1 MVTEY
6 QDIRKDMEADGCP
19 LEDEQFS
26 SLVEYARRKA
36 RVAGKD
42 ETYIP
47 FLLPDVIREWF
58 VRNAVNAFSMAVME
72 AEREYQM

>member
-6 QDIRKDMEADGCP
+6 QDIRKDMEADGYP

-26 SLVEYARRKA
+26 DLVEYARRKA
-36 RVAGKD
+36 RGAGKD

-47 FLLPDVIREWF
+47 LLLPDVIREWF
-58 VRNAVNAFSMAVME
+58 VRNAVNTLSMAAME
-72 AEREYQM
+72 VEREYQI